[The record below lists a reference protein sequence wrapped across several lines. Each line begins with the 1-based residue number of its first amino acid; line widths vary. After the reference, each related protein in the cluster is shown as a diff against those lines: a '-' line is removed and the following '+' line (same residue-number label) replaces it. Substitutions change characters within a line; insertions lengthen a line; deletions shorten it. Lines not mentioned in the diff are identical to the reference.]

1 MESLMSSRVYSRVIS
16 FRLHPEKEQVAFD
29 YLAEQEDAG
38 RDTRGIIA
46 DALALAAAR
55 DKERQELDELMRQVA
70 EQQVQAL
77 RILEK
82 LESGAV
88 QIVAAQDEDAGL
100 TEDFANSL
108 LAAARAR
115 PMKKLGG

>member
-1 MESLMSSRVYSRVIS
+1 MSSRVYSRVIS
-16 FRLHPEKEQVAFD
+16 FRLHPEKERDAFE
-29 YLAEQEDAG
+29 YLSKQEAIG
-38 RDTRGIIA
+38 RETRDIIA
-46 DALALAAAR
+46 DALALAAER
-55 DKERQELDELMRQVA
+55 DKERQELDELVRQVA

-115 PMKKLGG
+115 PVKKLGE